1 VHRRALAHVSFGL
14 EQADGFIV
22 ITGEIGAGKTTLIE
36 HLLSNLD
43 PATICIARI
52 VTTQVSNDDVFRLA
66 IAGFGVD
73 ISQPD
78 KAANI
83 LAFQAALRSHAAQG
97 RRCVLIVDEAQNLPL
112 PALEELRMLS
122 NLAAPGQIPLQTI
135 LLAQPEFRRKLA
147 TRPLDQLRQRVIASF
162 HLDPLGEHEIAP
174 YISHRLVL
182 AGWAGQRLSP
192 PL

>member
-1 VHRRALAHVSFGL
+1 MHRRALAHVSFGL